1 MKNYLLLLAF
11 IVLSLTTFFAQDK
24 IQWSAVREQNSNKR
38 TIPNAQVIFSD
49 ALPASSDQNGKLRL
63 AFTGKKPGDLV
74 FITSV
79 AKEGF
84 ELVNGKELQV
94 LKISNMDQLGIDII
108 LAKAGT
114 VDAAKKEYYA
124 VSDKALLAGF
134 NKQKQALQTQI
145 QKAQISQQEYLDK
158 LEDLQDQYD
167 RQRKSLD
174 ALAEKFARVN
184 FDDVSKVYKEALELF
199 KAGKIDEA
207 IQKLEAADFLNR
219 SEKRIQER
227 TRIENAIGDI
237 ADQKAENEK
246 GIQED
251 IKAILHQARIYVIKG
266 QALDA
271 TPYYYQLLLLD
282 NKDLEILQECADFYQ
297 TNDLI
302 ENALSVYP
310 LIIAH
315 PNANERQK
323 IKADQDLKVVLSK
336 KK

>member
-1 MKNYLLLLAF
+1 MKNYLLFLAF
-11 IVLSLTTFFAQDK
+11 IVPSTTTFFAQDK

-38 TIPNAQVIFSD
+38 PIPNAQVIFSD
-49 ALPASSDQNGKLRL
+49 APPSSSDQSGKLRL
-63 AFTGKKPGDLV
+63 AFKDKKPGDLV

-79 AKEGF
+79 AKAGF

-94 LKISNMDQLGIDII
+94 LKISSTDQLGIDII

-145 QKAQISQQEYLDK
+145 QKAEISQQEYLDK

-227 TRIENAIGDI
+227 ARIDNAIGDI
-237 ADQKAENEK
+237 ATQKAENEK

-251 IKAILHQARIYVIKG
+251 IKATLHQARIYVIKG

-271 TPYYYQLLLLD
+271 TPYYDQLLLLD
-282 NKDLEILQECADFYQ
+282 NKDLSILQECADFYR

-302 ENALSVYP
+302 EKALSVYP

-315 PNANERQK
+315 PNATEQQK
-323 IKADQDLKVVLSK
+323 IKADQDFKMVLLK